1 MHDEAVNG
9 VGGGAFSDSDS
20 DGEGEHEEC
29 EEDEVEDQEEGRR
42 RDICHASTEGS
53 NDSWSGGNN
62 AEILAQQW
70 RAGNGD
76 CDVVSTARR
85 KQRLYA
91 FLLFFQREARL
102 PVSNRATGAIG
113 GTWRLRY
120 DKFSGMHLRKAKERP

>member
-1 MHDEAVNG
+1 MAY
-9 VGGGAFSDSDS
+9 FL
-20 DGEGEHEEC
+20 
-29 EEDEVEDQEEGRR
+29 
-42 RDICHASTEGS
+42 
-53 NDSWSGGNN
+53 NDK
-62 AEILAQQW
+62 
-70 RAGNGD
+70 AG
-76 CDVVSTARR
+76 R